1 MLSIRNLILASTI
14 LSGQLA
20 YGSVELT
27 KLSTLKVE
35 VPRSRLV
42 ELSRSLNYQNTG
54 VDLKAQAELEGQR
67 LANIVNS
74 QVHKI
79 YASALERTENPEDAK
94 DEALE
99 MIFKDLENIAPE
111 LREEFERL
119 ALQALEDAVQGR
131 GTSAPAVTEN
141 LPDIFLQPLKEN
153 NIFLQFKEVS
163 GMDIPFATSADDSE
177 KLSYKNLNELLTS
190 MTSAS
195 RGARWMEGAGVEGV
209 SESARSL
216 DGEVSIRF
224 KANFLGVEVE
234 AGPVVKFS
242 REVKATLR
250 LVAEGRYPISKRDGT
265 FDLYERTSEGKAI
278 SKTRYAVFYCDLNL
292 NYSSETLVSGG
303 FSVLGTG
310 GKTSLT
316 RSLKE
321 SVSIESRRLMIPEFI
336 SGKQATIHQLR
347 QICQSHYI
355 NAKVNPRMTVRSL
368 ADIQLRN
375 QLAGVV
381 YSHPKTQCGTDSQC
395 IGWFKREKR
404 ALVGDRAYPRC
415 VTNKSEN
422 FRFCMLGSAQG
433 QACPIFEGGKKVSA
447 GGQFENI
454 CDRGLKC
461 VKTKEAGLLFW
472 QYAEGKCVPASRS
485 YKRPPR
491 IR

>member
-1 MLSIRNLILASTI
+1 MLSIRHLIIASTI
-14 LSGQLA
+14 LTGQLS
-20 YGSVELT
+20 YGSSELAN
-27 KLSTLKVE
+27 LSTMKVD
-35 VPRSRLV
+35 VPRSRLAD
-42 ELSRSLNYQNTG
+42 LARSLNYQKSG
-54 VDLKAQAELEGQR
+54 HDISSQAELEGQR
-67 LANIVNS
+67 LANIVSN

-79 YASALERTENPEDAK
+79 YASAFARTESPEEAR
-94 DEALE
+94 DEANE
-99 MIFKDLENIAPE
+99 MILKDLENIDPE
-111 LREEFERL
+111 LRGEFERIAGL
-119 ALQALEDAVQGR
+119 ALEDAVQGR
-131 GTSAPAVTEN
+131 GSSIPVDSVK
-141 LPDIFLQPLKEN
+141 LPEIFLQPLKEN

-163 GMDIPFATSADDSE
+163 GIDSPFATSADDAE

-190 MTSAS
+190 MTSPN

-209 SESARSL
+209 SESGRSF

-242 REVKATLR
+242 REVKSTLR

-265 FDLYERTSEGKAI
+265 FDLYERDSNGKAI
-278 SKTRYAVFYCDLNL
+278 SKTRYAVFYCDLNV

-303 FSVLGTG
+303 FSVVGVG
-310 GKTSLT
+310 GKAGLS

-336 SGKQATIHQLR
+336 SNRQATIHQLR
-347 QICQSHYI
+347 DICQRHYI
-355 NAKVNPRMTVRSL
+355 NAKVNSRMTVRSL

-381 YSHPKTQCGTDSQC
+381 YSHPKTQCGKDSQC
-395 IGWFKREKR
+395 VGWFKREKR

-422 FRFCMLGSAQG
+422 FRFCMLGSAIG

-447 GGQFENI
+447 GGAFENP

-461 VKTKEAGLLFW
+461 VKTKDAGLLFW
-472 QYAEGKCVPASRS
+472 QYAEGKCMPASRS
-485 YKRPPR
+485 YKRPPK